1 MKDLKFTTV
10 LFLTL
15 FGISSLSLSGQVCT
29 PDLSIKS
36 TGVFPTTLPSARVNE
51 AYSQILQYYVTK
63 DTMVNVPQLG
73 MVNAKVDS
81 LRIKQI
87 IGVPNGMTYACN
99 TMNCAIPG
107 GGNGCVKVTGTP
119 TQKGVFKLKIVIE
132 IVASVFL
139 FKQTIVDTIQN
150 YTVTVS
156 PGVGIKQTNEQL
168 NEGISVYPNPLSGG
182 LLSFNYFGTSSYNGK
197 VTVFNSQNS
206 MVLDMPYFFQS
217 GIKTNEIRLPE
228 LSAGIYFVAFT
239 RPNGL
244 VYKKIVIE

>member
-1 MKDLKFTTV
+1 MKDLKVTAV
-10 LFLTL
+10 LFFTL
-15 FGISSLSLSGQVCT
+15 LGISSLSLSGQVCT
-29 PDLSIKS
+29 PDLSMKS
-36 TGVFPTTLPSARVNE
+36 TGVFPTTLPAARVNE

-107 GGNGCVKVTGTP
+107 GGNGCIKVTGTP

-132 IVASVFL
+132 IVASVLL

-156 PGVGIKQTNEQL
+156 PGVGIEQINDQF
-168 NEGISVYPNPLSGG
+168 NEGISIYPNPLGG
-182 LLSFNYFGTSSYNGK
+182 GFLSFNYLGTSNYNGK
-197 VTVFNSQNS
+197 IMVFNAQNN
-206 MVLDMPYFFQS
+206 MVFDMPYFFQH
-217 GIKTNEIRLPE
+217 GIKTNEIKLPE
-228 LSAGIYFVAFT
+228 LSAGIYFVAFSK
-239 RPNGL
+239 PNGL
-244 VYKKIVIE
+244 VYKKVIIE